1 MKGIRLF
8 LIYIVF
14 VLLGCLEVSRIPQD
28 MYLANQGFVEL
39 SNGNY
44 LRAEANLLVALDLNP
59 NNPYALLN
67 LGAVYQDTARTAEA
81 VQMYKRIIELN
92 PEEGAVESNKQ
103 GYEGKTLVEIARE
116 NLSGLGVILAERGSP
131 IDLTEMEKSTVTDF
145 HITSS
150 DIVSNDYFQ
159 SLSDTAT
166 RHSSAFSVADQQNP
180 ISVAGG
186 GGASGGETSGIGAS
200 AGGSAGTVGGGVSG
214 SDSGSS
220 GGYDGGEGPSG
231 ASQGG
236 EGGSGGS
243 VGAGGG
249 GSGGSSGEGGT
260 PGSGSSAPGV
270 GGGASDGA
278 SGGSSGG
285 NAGGNR

>member
-14 VLLGCLEVSRIPQD
+14 VLLGCVEVSRIPQD

-131 IDLTEMEKSTVTDF
+131 IDLTEMEN
-145 HITSS
+145 SS

-166 RHSSAFSVADQQNP
+166 RHSSAFSVADQQNS
-180 ISVAGG
+180 ISLAGG

-200 AGGSAGTVGGGVSG
+200 AGASTGTVSGGESG

-220 GGYDGGEGPSG
+220 GGYDSGGGTGG

-236 EGGSGGS
+236 EGGSGGG

-260 PGSGSSAPGV
+260 PGSGSSASGV

-278 SGGSSGG
+278 SGGNSGG

>member
-14 VLLGCLEVSRIPQD
+14 VLLGCVEVSRIPQD

-59 NNPYALLN
+59 NNPYTLLN

-145 HITSS
+145 YITSS

-166 RHSSAFSVADQQNP
+166 RHSSASSVVDQQNS

-200 AGGSAGTVGGGVSG
+200 AGTVGGGVSG

-220 GGYDGGEGPSG
+220 GGYD
-231 ASQGG
+231 GG

-260 PGSGSSAPGV
+260 PGSGASAPGI

-285 NAGGNR
+285 NAGGTR

>member
-8 LIYIVF
+8 LTYIAF
-14 VLLGCLEVSRIPQD
+14 VLLGCGGVSRIPQD
-28 MYLANQGFVEL
+28 IYLANQGFVEL

-103 GYEGKTLVEIARE
+103 GCEGKTLVEIARE

-131 IDLTEMEKSTVTDF
+131 IDLTEMEKSTETDF
-145 HITSS
+145 YITSS
-150 DIVSNDYFQ
+150 DIVSNNYFQ
-159 SLSDTAT
+159 SFSDTAT
-166 RHSSAFSVADQQNP
+166 RHSSASSVVDQQNS

-186 GGASGGETSGIGAS
+186 DAASGSETSGIGA
-200 AGGSAGTVGGGVSG
+200 SAGTVGGGVSG
-214 SDSGSS
+214 SDSGNS
-220 GGYDGGEGPSG
+220 GGYDGGGGTGG

-236 EGGSGGS
+236 EGGSGGG

-249 GSGGSSGEGGT
+249 GSGGSSGAGGN

-278 SGGSSGG
+278 SGGSGGG